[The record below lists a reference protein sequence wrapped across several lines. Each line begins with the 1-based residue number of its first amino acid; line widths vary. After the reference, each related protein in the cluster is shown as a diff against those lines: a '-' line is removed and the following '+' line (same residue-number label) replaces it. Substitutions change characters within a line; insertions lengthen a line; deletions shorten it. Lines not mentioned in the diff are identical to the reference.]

1 MDTIEKT
8 LKYYPLVM
16 KYDDTSKFKEY
27 KLPEGF
33 RFKFFQPGDEQDWID
48 IHISSGEFT
57 DEELASVH
65 FHEYYDD
72 FIDELSERCVFIVD
86 SNTGEKVG
94 TATISKYYDEQY
106 GYDATVDW
114 VAIKKEYQGKG
125 LAKPLIS
132 KFMKIAHDNGH
143 DRVLLHTQTHTWLAA
158 KLYLD
163 FGFEPIIEEEI
174 MGWRILNTIIDH
186 DKLQS
191 VGTVSNE
198 DMYSRTYVMVAN
210 KIKEIYGNDIT
221 YEIWDK
227 NNMNKV
233 YVRCNNQFFKF
244 KFSIDSNGVRLEEDK
259 VIKIS

>member
-1 MDTIEKT
+1 METIEKT

-16 KYDDTSKFKEY
+16 KYDDTSKFKDY

-33 RFKFFQPGDEQDWID
+33 KFKFFQPGDEQDWID

-72 FIDELSERCVFIVD
+72 FIDELGERCVFIIVAT
-86 SNTGEKVG
+86 TGEKVG

-106 GYDATVDW
+106 GYDAVVDW
-114 VAIKKEYQGKG
+114 VAIKKEYQGRG

-132 KFMKIAHDNGH
+132 KFMKIACDNGH
-143 DRVLLHTQTHTWLAA
+143 DRLLLHTQPHTWLAA

-163 FGFEPIIEEEI
+163 FGFETVIEEEK
-174 MGWRILNTIIDH
+174 MGWKILNTITKH
-186 DKLQS
+186 SKLAH
-191 VGTVSNE
+191 VGVVKPE
-198 DMYSRTYVMVAN
+198 EMYSRTYVMVFY
-210 KIKEIYGNDIT
+210 KIRELFGNDIT

-227 NNMNKV
+227 NNMNRV
-233 YVRCNNQFFKF
+233 YVRCNGLVHKF
-244 KFSIDSNGVRLEEDK
+244 IFRIDGNEVRLEEEK
-259 VIKIS
+259 TIKIS

>member
-1 MDTIEKT
+1 MNSIDKT
-8 LKYYPLVM
+8 LKYYPLLM
-16 KYDDTSKFKEY
+16 KYDNTNVFKDFS
-27 KLPEGF
+27 LPGGY

-72 FIDELSERCVFIVD
+72 FIDELSNRCVFIVD

-94 TATISKYYDEQY
+94 TATISRYYDEQY

-114 VAIKKEYQGKG
+114 VAIKKEHQGKG

-132 KFMKIAHDNGH
+132 KLMKIASDNGH
-143 DRVLLHTQTHTWLAA
+143 SRLLLHTQTHTWLAA

-163 FGFEPIIEEEI
+163 FGFEPVIEEEI
-174 MGWRILNTIIDH
+174 MGWRILNTIINH
-186 DKLQS
+186 DKLQG
-191 VGTVSNE
+191 VGTVNHD
-198 DMYSRTYVMVAN
+198 DMYSITYVMVAN
-210 KIKEIYGNDIT
+210 KVKEIYGEDIT

-227 NNMNKV
+227 NNMNRV
-233 YVRCNNQFFKF
+233 YVRCNNQVFKHSF
-244 KFSIDSNGVRLEEDK
+244 IIEGNEVRLGEDK
-259 VIKIS
+259 AVKIS